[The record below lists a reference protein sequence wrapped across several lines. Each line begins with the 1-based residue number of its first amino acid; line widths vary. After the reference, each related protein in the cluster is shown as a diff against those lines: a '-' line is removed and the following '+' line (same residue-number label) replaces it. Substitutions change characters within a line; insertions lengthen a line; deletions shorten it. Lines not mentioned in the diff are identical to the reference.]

1 MYNVH
6 KNYQYSDP
14 HTNKYRYR
22 TIKSCPHNPKPSI
35 QSRAI
40 KGPWTE
46 SCCKVYEIIADLIVP
61 DDAGEEA
68 LDAPPEECPVIIK
81 MDVLYTTA
89 YHCTSVPKL
98 PNWTRTSY

>member
-1 MYNVH
+1 MY
-6 KNYQYSDP
+6 
-14 HTNKYRYR
+14 
-22 TIKSCPHNPKPSI
+22 IKIINIRIRIRINTGTELLNPAPII

-40 KGPWTE
+40 KGLWTE

>member
-1 MYNVH
+1 MY
-6 KNYQYSDP
+6 
-14 HTNKYRYR
+14 
-22 TIKSCPHNPKPSI
+22 IKIINIRIRIRINTGTELLNPAPII
-35 QSRAI
+35 QSPQS
-40 KGPWTE
+40 KVEPSKDFGPKAAA
-46 SCCKVYEIIADLIVP
+46 KVYEIIADLIVP